1 MRLENTAFDDV
12 KLIHSEVYPDVRGSF
27 AELYSSSS
35 FQDLGIDT
43 VFVHD
48 SWSFSAKAGTVRGL
62 HFQVPPKAQD
72 KLVRVTRGRVFD
84 VIVDLRP
91 RSENFGKHISLEL
104 DAEAIMAVFI
114 PAGFAHGFCSL
125 TDDVEIT
132 YKMSDEFSPDHY
144 QGIRWNDSALDIQWP
159 VDEASA
165 IVSEKDA
172 ALPTLETLENQ
183 F

>member
-12 KLIHSEVYPDVRGSF
+12 KLIHSEVYPDARGSF
-27 AELYSSSS
+27 AEHYSLSS
-35 FQDLGIDT
+35 FHDLGIDT
-43 VFVHD
+43 EFVHD

-84 VIVDLRP
+84 VIVDLRR

-144 QGIRWNDSALDIQWP
+144 QGIRWNDPALKIEWP
-159 VDEASA
+159 VDDGSA
-165 IVSEKDA
+165 IVSDKDSN
-172 ALPTLETLENQ
+172 LPIMEN
-183 F
+183 FASPF